1 MLSDILYSNI
11 LKGSEDS
18 SKVRK
23 AESYP
28 HTTLTL
34 SPQLSGDSKRGV
46 QMMFTILHNLM
57 PVTRVW
63 GLGMGAPAA
72 DVSVCI
78 RYSL

>member
-34 SPQLSGDSKRGV
+34 ASQLSEDSERSP
-46 QMMFTILHNLM
+46 N
-57 PVTRVW
+57 
-63 GLGMGAPAA
+63 
-72 DVSVCI
+72 DVYNI
-78 RYSL
+78 A